1 MITRIKDELKNSFE
15 AFAFGR
21 ITKTEYL
28 EFKSKTDVVL
38 EDSGKKLSKL
48 ETKLQDLLREEAE
61 SYNGLHVA
69 KDMMNIDTLSKELA
83 ELLIDKIIVS
93 QDKQI
98 EILWKFTPELRVVS

>member
-15 AFAFGR
+15 AFASGR

-28 EFKSKTDVVL
+28 KFKSKTDAVL

-61 SYNGLHVA
+61 SYNGLHVT
-69 KDMMNIDTLSKELA
+69 KDMLKIDALRKELV

-98 EILWKFTPELRVVS
+98 EILWKITPKLRVIN